1 MAKIPIKFN
10 RLASAFDEATRGQR
24 PCDGSS
30 SGSEYWPESGPDL
43 SDLINSFFEKSNYD
57 INLDHNFDIEIN
69 DINEDIG
76 NDSGDESV
84 EVNWVP
90 KNDEDEDDKERK
102 ELLESLLLECRSNNN
117 NGNKKNGI
125 KQKIWDEIEVAL
137 KLFSGNCNYSVNDA
151 SRSSLKRFV
160 MAHLRDKGFD
170 AGE

>member
-10 RLASAFDEATRGQR
+10 RLALAFDEATRGLR

-43 SDLINSFFEKSNYD
+43 SDLINSFFEKSD
-57 INLDHNFDIEIN
+57 CGINLDHNFDIEIN
-69 DINEDIG
+69 GINEDIG
-76 NDSGDESV
+76 DDSGDESGD
-84 EVNWVP
+84 VNQVP
-90 KNDEDEDDKERK
+90 DNDEDEDDKERK
-102 ELLESLLLECRSNNN
+102 ELLQSLLLECRS
-117 NGNKKNGI
+117 NKKNGI
-125 KQKIWDEIEVAL
+125 KQKIWDEIEDAL

-170 AGE
+170 AGK